1 MSFVAIT
8 FFCNCKFSKRLAIA
22 EKLKVYVKK
31 ERYFKGV
38 RPEVWEKKGFLAY
51 APRP

>member
-1 MSFVAIT
+1 
-8 FFCNCKFSKRLAIA
+8 LAIA